1 MKNNTNIGEGP
12 QKREGGCVYVIA
24 RDSGPSAKTTAKLK
38 KALAVLLYLA
48 AWSLAVYGLLCW
60 IST

>member
-1 MKNNTNIGEGP
+1 MKTTTNIEEGP
-12 QKREGGCVYVIA
+12 QKMKGGCVYVIA
-24 RDSGPSAKTTAKLK
+24 RDSGPSAKTTARLK
-38 KALAVLLYLA
+38 KVLAVLLYTA